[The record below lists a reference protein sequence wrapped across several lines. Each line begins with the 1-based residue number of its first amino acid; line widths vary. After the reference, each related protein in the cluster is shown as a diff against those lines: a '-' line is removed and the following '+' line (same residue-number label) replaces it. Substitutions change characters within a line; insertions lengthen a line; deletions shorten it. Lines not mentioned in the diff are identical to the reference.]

1 MLERPPGLE
10 GGKVLIL
17 ASADS
22 FTAAYVKRTLETV
35 GVPVTVPS
43 DPPNTAFV
51 RLSAEE
57 WSSIIGCI
65 AVDVGPALFAD
76 VEHGARAIPC
86 LFVGS
91 CCGGWFPGPYAW
103 ICPPVASYQVVEAL
117 YALMPDQDR
126 HNGAAGRA

>member
-1 MLERPPGLE
+1 MLERPPGLK

-17 ASADS
+17 AGSDS
-22 FTAAYVKRTLETV
+22 FTACYVKRTLDLV
-35 GVPVTVPS
+35 GVPVTA
-43 DPPNTAFV
+43 PPEAPKAAFV
-51 RLSAEE
+51 RLSTEE

-76 VEHGARAIPC
+76 VERGARAIPC

-91 CCGGWFPGPYAW
+91 CCGAWFPGPYAW

-117 YALMPDQDR
+117 GAIMPDR
-126 HNGAAGRA
+126 N

>member
-1 MLERPPGLE
+1 VERPPSLE

-17 ASADS
+17 AGADS
-22 FTAAYVKRTLETV
+22 FTAAYVKRTLESI
-35 GVPVTVPS
+35 GVAVTTPAE
-43 DPPNTAFV
+43 PPRAAFTH
-51 RLSAEE
+51 LADEE
-57 WSSIIGCI
+57 WGSIIGCI

-76 VEHGARAIPC
+76 VEHCARAIPC

-117 YALMPDQDR
+117 GAMMTDQNR
-126 HNGAAGRA
+126 RKGASAQA